1 MEEQQEDA
9 ALANV
14 VVPLDPQPSAPA
26 SAQSDSIVSMPPI
39 GVALRVDPDAAV
51 KELAAEDRALPCSSL
66 PSAEP
71 GLPGS
76 LGHSSGSNK
85 NLGILFEQTMSHV
98 EEIAEDSVVEMISV
112 RRDAN
117 DELREMADQTM
128 SLVDEEMSH
137 DRQRIEVVV
146 PKTTSQIQ
154 QPKPGWR
161 TY

>member
-1 MEEQQEDA
+1 MEEQQQDA

-26 SAQSDSIVSMPPI
+26 STQSDSKVSMPP
-39 GVALRVDPDAAV
+39 VALRVDADAAV
-51 KELAAEDRALPCSSL
+51 KQLAAEDRALPCSSL

-98 EEIAEDSVVEMISV
+98 EEIAEEDSVVEIISV

-117 DELREMADQTM
+117 DELREMAEQTM
-128 SLVDEEMSH
+128 SLVDQEMSH

-146 PKTTSQIQ
+146 PKTTSEIQ

>member
-1 MEEQQEDA
+1 MEEQQQDA

-26 SAQSDSIVSMPPI
+26 SAQSDSKVMPPV
-39 GVALRVDPDAAV
+39 GVALQVDPDAAV

-71 GLPGS
+71 VVPGS

-117 DELREMADQTM
+117 EDRREMTEQTM

-137 DRQRIEVVV
+137 DRQRIEFVV
-146 PKTTSQIQ
+146 PNTTSEIQ